1 MARLTPFRFPEGTCI
16 AQAQPPQRPAVTL
29 HSPGITVMTDLTEV
43 RAATTSPEET
53 LRAARQ
59 TMIHQGV
66 RLLFVVREMPCVEG
80 LVTAADLEGERPLLA
95 AQRRGVTYDELV
107 VADVMTPLAEF
118 DAVDYDELKRCSVA
132 DVIAT
137 LKAVGRRHLLV
148 AEKAGASHGP
158 WIRGVISHTQIER
171 QLGQPIDVLDLASS
185 FSEIRASLAA

>member
-1 MARLTPFRFPEGTCI
+1 MARLTPFRFPPGTCI
-16 AQAQPPQRPAVTL
+16 AQAQPPQRPSVTL
-29 HSPGITVMTDLTEV
+29 HSSGITVMTDLTEV
-43 RAATTSPEET
+43 RAATTAPDET

-80 LVTAADLEGERPLLA
+80 LVTAADLEGERPMLA
-95 AQRRGVTYDELV
+95 AQRRGVTYDELE

-118 DAVDYDELKRCSVA
+118 DAVDYDDLKRCSVA
-132 DVIAT
+132 EVIAT

-148 AEKAGASHGP
+148 AEKAGQGHGP